1 MAIKF
6 VNEADLTT
14 VGNAIRA
21 KTGGSDLLT
30 FPEGM
35 AEAIAA
41 IQAGGGGSNYNVWS
55 PSAYPAGWEAVPC

>member
-6 VNEADLTT
+6 VDEADLTT

-30 FPEGM
+30 FPD
-35 AEAIAA
+35 
-41 IQAGGGGSNYNVWS
+41 GGGDCGD
-55 PSAYPAGWEAVPC
+55 